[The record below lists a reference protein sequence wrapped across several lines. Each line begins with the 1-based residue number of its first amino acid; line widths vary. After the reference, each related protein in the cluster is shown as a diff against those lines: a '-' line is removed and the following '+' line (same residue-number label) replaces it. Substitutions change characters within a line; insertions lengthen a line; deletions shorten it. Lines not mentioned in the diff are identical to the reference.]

1 MRELDLLLE
10 QVLAPGLGSLSDAE
24 LDGLERLLERPDQ
37 DILAWLSG
45 APAPDDGALAE
56 TVAMARVRIHRR
68 THADE

>member
-10 QVLAPGLGSLSDAE
+10 QVLAPGLGALSDAE

-45 APAPDDGALAE
+45 APAPDDAALAGI
-56 TVAMARVRIHRR
+56 VAIARERIHRR